1 MKKSLLDW
9 AEIVLLIASI
19 VVSVS
24 IVVFV
29 GGYVQSVHSKNNKL
43 EVCSSFESIELR
55 DQCRLKIMNDKAEKN
70 DR

>member
-1 MKKSLLDW
+1 MKKVFLDL

-24 IVVFV
+24 IIIFV
-29 GGYVQSVHSKNNKL
+29 SGYFQSVDDEDRSLK
-43 EVCSSFESIELR
+43 VCSSFESIELR